1 MPRRLALCLM
11 SIGADFTFRRIVISV
26 EYDGAGYRG
35 WQVQKHDSQVVQTVV
50 ERALSRIADEPIRLK
65 CSGRT
70 DTGVHA
76 SSQICHFDTSVYRTD
91 YSWVMGSN
99 AHLPDDVCLSWAT
112 EVDPSFHARFLALS
126 RQYVYLIR
134 SNTVRSA
141 MLRNAVTC
149 THKRLDP
156 EKMMRACEYLI
167 GTHDFNAYRSASC
180 QAKTSV
186 RTISYLNVHIE
197 DELIAIHVQANA
209 FLQHMVR
216 NIVGVLM
223 SVGAGDNPV
232 EWAKY
237 VLQSKDRSE
246 GGVTAPPQGLYF
258 LGPDYKDKFYLPPT
272 VRIPQIAKDILKTV
286 PVRCKA

>member
-1 MPRRLALCLM
+1 MQPRLALCSM
-11 SIGADFTFRRIVISV
+11 SIGVNVTFRRIAISI
-26 EYDGAGYRG
+26 EYDGSGYRG
-35 WQVQKHDSQVVQTVV
+35 WQVQKHDPQVVQTVV
-50 ERALSRIADEPIRLK
+50 ERALSLVADEPIRLK

-70 DTGVHA
+70 DAGVHA
-76 SSQICHFDTSVYRTD
+76 SSQICHFDTSAQRTP
-91 YSWVMGSN
+91 YNWVMGTN
-99 AHLPDDVCLSWAT
+99 THLPQDISLSWASET
-112 EVDPSFHARFLALS
+112 DSSFHARFEALS
-126 RQYVYLIR
+126 RQYIYLIR
-134 SNTVRSA
+134 SNSVRSA
-141 MLRNAVTC
+141 MLRNAVTS
-149 THKRLDP
+149 TRKRLEL
-156 EKMMRACEYLI
+156 EKMAAACGFLI
-167 GTHDFNAYRSASC
+167 GTHDFNAYRSANC
-180 QAKTSV
+180 QSKTSV
-186 RTISYLNVHIE
+186 RTISLLNVHVRS
-197 DELIAIHVQANA
+197 DLIAIHVQANA

-232 EWAKY
+232 EWVKY